1 MSPGSPTIPVMVI
14 VIVPE
19 LNDGGFE
26 GGVTPADPAE
36 SAVPQSKISA
46 KSEAKH
52 RKRSV
57 LMAVQTIPQIPLDN
71 HNPLYYTF
79 SCGIL
84 QVATDSFS

>member
-1 MSPGSPTIPVMVI
+1 VIVMVA
-14 VIVPE
+14 E
-19 LNDGGFE
+19 LDDGGFE

-36 SAVPQSKISA
+36 SAVPQSEIIA

-71 HNPLYYTF
+71 HNPHL
-79 SCGIL
+79 L
-84 QVATDSFS
+84 SFLP